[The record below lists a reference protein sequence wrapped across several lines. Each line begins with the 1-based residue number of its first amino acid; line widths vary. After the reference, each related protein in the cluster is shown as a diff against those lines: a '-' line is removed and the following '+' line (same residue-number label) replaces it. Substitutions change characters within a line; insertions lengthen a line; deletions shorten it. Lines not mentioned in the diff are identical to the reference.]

1 MAGNDTIT
9 SSKNHIILISS
20 SHLLQEL
27 TVSSYVPNDFAIM
40 GGTSDSDSSR
50 DSSQAKQLP
59 SMLLLTG
66 PNFSG
71 KSVYMKQ
78 VALIIYLAQIGRF
91 VLSSL
96 FGLKTLLMLGSF
108 VPADSAELGITDKI
122 LTKINTQ
129 ESVSKVLHWPSCI
142 DNTDYITDTKHFYE
156 RLTANLSLPSTG
168 FK

>member
-1 MAGNDTIT
+1 MIP
-9 SSKNHIILISS
+9 SLHPNHIILISS

-27 TVSSYVPNDFAIM
+27 TVPSYVPNDFSIRA
-40 GGTSDSDSSR
+40 GTSSSDSGR
-50 DSSQAKQLP
+50 DSSQVDQLP

-78 VALIIYLAQIGRF
+78 VALIIYLAQIGRS
-91 VLSSL
+91 VPSSL
-96 FGLKTLLMLGSF
+96 YGLMITLILGSF

-129 ESVSKVLHWPSCI
+129 ESVSKVSHS
-142 DNTDYITDTKHFYE
+142 
-156 RLTANLSLPSTG
+156 SL
-168 FK
+168 